1 MNPHSDCSKQ
11 NTLDS
16 RVGGATGTKDRSGCG
31 VKTWNDCFENLL
43 NDPIGLNIFCEFLK
57 REYSC
62 ENIYFWTACERYK
75 QIVDINERKK
85 VASTIF
91 DTYLA
96 DLSREP
102 VNVDEKAK
110 LKAQEKLM
118 SATCADLDLFDDAQR
133 QIFNLM
139 KFDSYSRFIRS
150 DLYKSCVEAE
160 SHNRPIPFSDRLD
173 PKLDIQPANSENG
186 KLTKSEKLSTR
197 KSLLSWHRR
206 RSRCKSNTCEK
217 LKDSVSRESLNNI
230 HHREIESSRS
240 SLSSFDAVISKVSND
255 EDIGSSLCRLILS
268 NGVTTI
274 VQVKPNET
282 IRTLVDRL
290 LEKRGMK
297 YNAYDVMLHGTSKT
311 LDVDGPSAMLTGNEV
326 MIEQRIAFKI
336 DLPNKKVISVKSR
349 TNKILSDVLRPILQ
363 KYDYILDSIK
373 VYVKFCEYEPLEL
386 DVDTSV
392 ETVDGQR
399 LYIVCNGNSN
409 TNESMDSTTH
419 SVVQNSKEPVKFIRV
434 KKSTIENSANTLDEI
449 TNKVF
454 NELLVQKYDSEG
466 KQIASE
472 HGGEQIEQGS
482 IKSGNWGSETSSG
495 IFNKIRLTKK
505 LRRVSSASSSRK
517 NFGEKKVLTK
527 IHPGAKLQ
535 STEKQEEFY
544 KHFGEKK
551 CKAQEEG
558 LFAGDLEFF
567 ESSTSLL

>member
-16 RVGGATGTKDRSGCG
+16 RVGTSTTTGARDRCGGC
-31 VKTWNDCFENLL
+31 KAWNECFESLL
-43 NDPIGLNIFCEFLK
+43 ADPIGLNVFCEFLK

-85 VASTIF
+85 EATRIF
-91 DTYLA
+91 DSYLA

-102 VNVDEKAK
+102 VNVDEKAR
-110 LKAQEKLM
+110 LKAREKLM

-150 DLYKSCVEAE
+150 ELYKSCVEAE
-160 SHNRPIPFSDRLD
+160 TNAQPLPFSDRLD
-173 PKLDIQPANSENG
+173 PKLEIQLAKSENG
-186 KLTKSEKLSTR
+186 KLLTKTEKLSTR

-217 LKDSVSRESLNNI
+217 LKDSESRESLNNI
-230 HHREIESSRS
+230 HHREMQSSRS
-240 SLSSFDAVISKVSND
+240 SLSSFDAAISKVSND
-255 EDIGSSLCRLILS
+255 EEIGSSLCRLILS

-282 IRTLVDRL
+282 IRILVDRL

-297 YNAYDVMLHGTSKT
+297 YNAYDVMLHGTTKT
-311 LDVDGPSAMLTGNEV
+311 LDVDGPSSTLTGNEV

-363 KYDYILDSIK
+363 KYEYNLDSIK
-373 VYVKFCEYEPLEL
+373 VYVKFCDYEPLEL

-399 LYIVCNGNSN
+399 LYIVCKSGGGGSN
-409 TNESMDSTTH
+409 TNESNDSTTH
-419 SVVQNSKEPVKFIRV
+419 SVVQSAREPVKFIRV
-434 KKSTIENSANTLDEI
+434 KKSTLENNNGSNTLDEI

-472 HGGEQIEQGS
+472 QGEQIEQGS

-517 NFGEKKVLTK
+517 NFGERKVLAK
-527 IHPGAKLQ
+527 IHPGTKIQ
-535 STEKQEEFY
+535 TT
-544 KHFGEKK
+544 
-551 CKAQEEG
+551 KAQEEG
-558 LFAGDLEFF
+558 LFVDDLEF
-567 ESSTSLL
+567 LL

>member
-16 RVGGATGTKDRSGCG
+16 RSTTTSMGVQNRAGG
-31 VKTWNDCFENLL
+31 VKTWNECFELL
-43 NDPIGLNIFCEFLK
+43 LIDPIGLNVFCEFLK

-75 QIVDINERKK
+75 QTVDINERKK
-85 VASTIF
+85 LATAIF
-91 DTYLA
+91 DSYLA

-102 VNVDEKAK
+102 VNVDEKAR

-160 SHNRPIPFSDRLD
+160 TNNQPIPFSDRLD
-173 PKLDIQPANSENG
+173 AKLDIQLTKSVENG
-186 KLTKSEKLSTR
+186 KLTKTEKLSTR

-217 LKDSVSRESLNNI
+217 LKDAESRESLNHLNQ
-230 HHREIESSRS
+230 REMQSSRS
-240 SLSSFDAVISKVSND
+240 SLSSFDAAISKVSND
-255 EDIGSSLCRLILS
+255 EEIGSSLCRLILL

-297 YNAYDVMLHGTSKT
+297 YNAYDVMLAGTTKT
-311 LDVDGPSAMLTGNEV
+311 LDIDGPSATLTGNEV

-363 KYDYILDSIK
+363 KYEYNLDSIQ
-373 VYVKFCEYEPLEL
+373 VYVKFCDYEPLEL

-399 LYIVCNGNSN
+399 LYIVCKNGTSSN
-409 TNESMDSTTH
+409 NTSESIDST
-419 SVVQNSKEPVKFIRV
+419 VQSAREPVKFIRV
-434 KKSTIENSANTLDEI
+434 KKSILENGNSTLDEI

-454 NELLVQKYDSEG
+454 NELLVHKYDSEC
-466 KQIASE
+466 KSE
-472 HGGEQIEQGS
+472 HGGGGEQIEQGS

-517 NFGEKKVLTK
+517 NFGEKKVLAK
-527 IHPGAKLQ
+527 IHPGTKIQ
-535 STEKQEEFY
+535 TT
-544 KHFGEKK
+544 
-551 CKAQEEG
+551 KAQEEG
-558 LFAGDLEFF
+558 LFVGDLEFY
-567 ESSTSLL
+567 ESSSLLS